1 MHRALW
7 KLLRL
12 RARGGVRR
20 IYRNA
25 KTPRGAALTAVGSLV
40 FILWMAPF
48 FLAGRAEFNIAPELI
63 LQWAPLGLFSFCAMQ
78 LLVATGERGIVFSP
92 AEINFLFAGPFRRRE
107 ILLYKIVGGLGGCM
121 VMSVFFS
128 LFGQRVFEHWFP
140 AYLGILLTVVLMY
153 LFATALGVAGQ
164 LLAARAYTHFRKG
177 AIAVILIAAGIYLYG
192 RVAAIETIDI
202 LAAGEAITTSRAY
215 IILLAPFHIFV
226 RVMLAETWSV
236 SFALWSAA
244 GIAIDAAIVAAII
257 GLDRN
262 FMEASLSSSKKTYER
277 LQRFQRGGS
286 LDVSR
291 SRTARLR
298 IPMLPRLGGAGTIA
312 RKQLISAVRSPG
324 AWMVGILV
332 PATGLVLGFTL
343 GDVLGE
349 DGELGMGFLIGMS
362 LYATFMLSA
371 MIRFDFRSELETM
384 ERLKSLPLPASA
396 VAVGELAAPI
406 LISTSIQLALCVPYA
421 IHQGEWLLLAA
432 ILAFAPPLNA
442 LMFAIENFFYVLFP
456 MKRHA
461 GHFGDPQFVG
471 RQIMLYFTKFSVLA
485 LCLGVVGGVGF
496 LTNYLLGI
504 LVIAM
509 GVAWVIL
516 TFFAALSFP
525 CVAWAFSRFD
535 PSIHTP

>member
-12 RARGGVRR
+12 RAQGGVRR

-25 KTPRGAALTAVGSLV
+25 KTPRGAALTALGALA
-40 FILWMAPF
+40 FILWMAQI
-48 FLAGRAEFNIAPELI
+48 LLTGRAEFNIAPEHI
-63 LQWAPLGLFSFCAMQ
+63 LQWAPLGLFLICIIQ
-78 LLVATGERGIVFSP
+78 LLVASGERGIVFSP
-92 AEINFLFAGPFRRRE
+92 AEINFLFAGPFKRRE

-121 VMSVFFS
+121 VMSAFFS
-128 LFGQRVFEHWFP
+128 LFGRRVFEHWFP
-140 AYLGILLTVVLMY
+140 AYLGIFLTVLFMY

-164 LLAARAYTHFRKG
+164 LLAAKAYTHFRKG

-192 RVAAIETIDI
+192 RVVAIETIDV
-202 LAAGEAITTSRAY
+202 LAAGEAITTSPAY
-215 IILLAPFHIFV
+215 LILLAPFQIFV
-226 RVMLAETWSV
+226 RVMLAETGSV
-236 SFALWSAA
+236 PFALWSVA
-244 GIAIDAAIVAAII
+244 GIGINAAVVLAII
-257 GLDRN
+257 GIDRN
-262 FMEASLSSSKKTYER
+262 FMEASLVSSKKTYER

-286 LDVSR
+286 LNVSR

-312 RKQLISAVRSPG
+312 RKQLIGAVRCPG
-324 AWMVGILV
+324 AWMVGVLV
-332 PATGLVLGFTL
+332 PATGLILGFTL
-343 GDVLGE
+343 GDFLGND
-349 DGELGMGFLIGMS
+349 DGLGMGFLIGMS
-362 LYATFMLSA
+362 LYATFMLST

-396 VAVGELAAPI
+396 VAVGELAVPI
-406 LISTSIQLALCVPYA
+406 LISTSIQLALCAPYA
-421 IHQGEWLLLAA
+421 LYQGEWLLLAA
-432 ILAFAPPLNA
+432 LVAFAPPLNA
-442 LMFAIENFFYVLFP
+442 LMFAIENFFFVLYP
-456 MKRHA
+456 MKRHV
-461 GHFGDPQFVG
+461 GHLGDPQFVG
-471 RQIMLYFTKFSVLA
+471 RQILLLLTKFSALS

-504 LVIAM
+504 LVLTM